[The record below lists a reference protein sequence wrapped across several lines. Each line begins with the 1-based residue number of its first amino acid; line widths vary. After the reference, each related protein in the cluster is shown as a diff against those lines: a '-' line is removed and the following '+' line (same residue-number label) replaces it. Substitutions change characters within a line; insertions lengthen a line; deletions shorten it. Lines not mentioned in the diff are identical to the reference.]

1 MQHSFDVLILGS
13 GAAGLTLA
21 LRLDPRLSVAVI
33 CKDELVENSTRYAQG
48 GIAAVLERDDTF
60 AGHIHDTLVAGA
72 GICDPDA
79 VAFTVENAP
88 ESIRWLID
96 LGINFT
102 SNPEHSEYP
111 YHLTREG
118 GHSHRRIIHSADST
132 GKDLEETLTSTVRK
146 RANVSIFEHH
156 IAIDL
161 YKKGERCCGAY
172 IYNEAAERVD
182 SFAARVTAIA
192 TGGASRVYLYSSNP
206 SVSSGDGIAMGYRA
220 GCVVENMEFN
230 QFHPTCLYNA
240 QTGSSLITEA
250 MRGEGAKLLLPDGTR
265 FMPAFDERA
274 ELAPRDIVARA
285 IDYEIKRL
293 GIRHVLLDISHK
305 PADFITSH
313 FPGIYK
319 KCLEVGIDITREPI
333 PVVPAAH
340 YTCGGLKVDRYGRTN
355 LAGLYALGEA
365 SCTGLHGANR
375 LASNSLLEC
384 LVYGASAAKHIDS
397 QLPGAGIAVT
407 VPEWDDSRV
416 NPAREEVL
424 LLHNWEEIR
433 RLMWNYV
440 GIVRSDERLKR
451 AKNRIEMLKPEIHD
465 YYSRHRVNRNFIELR
480 HLIVVAEL
488 IVDAAMRRRQSVGL
502 HYNIDCPAANSNP

>member
-13 GAAGLTLA
+13 GAAGLSLA
-21 LRLDPRLSVAVI
+21 LRLDASLSIAVI
-33 CKDELVENSTRYAQG
+33 CKDELIENSTNYAQG
-48 GIAAVLERDDTF
+48 GIAAVLENDDSF
-60 AGHIHDTLVAGA
+60 AGHIHDTLIAGA
-72 GICDPDA
+72 GVCDPEA
-79 VAFTVENAP
+79 VRFTVENAP
-88 ESIRWLID
+88 ESIKWLID
-96 LGINFT
+96 LGVNFT
-102 SNPEHSEYP
+102 RNNESTGYP

-132 GKDLEETLTSTVRK
+132 GKDVEATLIKAVKERP
-146 RANVSIFEHH
+146 NVQIFEKHV
-156 IAIDL
+156 AIDL
-161 YKKGERCCGAY
+161 YKSNNHCCGAY
-172 IYNEAAERVD
+172 IYNIIVDRVD
-182 SFAARVTAIA
+182 SFSARATAIA

-206 SVSSGDGIAMGYRA
+206 SVSSGDGIAMGFRA
-220 GCVVENMEFN
+220 GCAVENMEFN

-265 FMPAFDERA
+265 FMPSFDERA

-293 GIRHVLLDISHK
+293 GIRYVLLDISHK
-305 PADFITSH
+305 PADFIRGH
-313 FPGIYK
+313 FPGICQ

-340 YTCGGLKVDRYGRTN
+340 YTCGGLKVDLNSCTN
-355 LAGLYALGEA
+355 IPRLYAIGEA

-384 LVYGASAAKHIDS
+384 LVFAASAARHITSLLTDTRRPS
-397 QLPGAGIAVT
+397 A

-416 NPAREEVL
+416 ERAREEVL

-440 GIVRSDERLKR
+440 GIVRSDERLRR
-451 AKNRIEMLKPEIHD
+451 AKSRIELLKPEIQD

-488 IVDAAMRRRQSVGL
+488 IVDAAMRRKQSVGL
-502 HYNIDCPAANSNP
+502 HYNIDYPAKTS

>member
-1 MQHSFDVLILGS
+1 MQHTFDVLILGS
-13 GAAGLTLA
+13 GAAGLSLA
-21 LRLDPRLSVAVI
+21 LRLDSSLAIAVI
-33 CKDELVENSTRYAQG
+33 CKDELVENSTNYAQG
-48 GIAAVLERDDTF
+48 GIAAVLENDDSF
-60 AGHIHDTLVAGA
+60 AGHIHDTLIAGA
-72 GICDPDA
+72 GVCDPEA
-79 VAFTVENAP
+79 VKFTVENAP
-88 ESIRWLID
+88 ESIKWLID
-96 LGINFT
+96 LGVNFT
-102 SNPEHSEYP
+102 RNPESSGYP

-132 GKDLEETLTSTVRK
+132 GKDVEATLIAAVKARP
-146 RANVSIFEHH
+146 NVKIFENH
-156 IAIDL
+156 IAIDF
-161 YKKGERCCGAY
+161 YKKNNLCCGAY
-172 IYNEAAERVD
+172 IYNCSADRVD
-182 SFAARVTAIA
+182 SFSARATAIA

-293 GIRHVLLDISHK
+293 GIRHVYLDISHK
-305 PADFITSH
+305 PADFITEH
-313 FPGIYK
+313 FPGIYQ

-340 YTCGGLKVDRYGRTN
+340 YTCGGLKVDLNSRTN
-355 LAGLYALGEA
+355 IPHLYAIGEA

-384 LVYGASAAKHIDS
+384 LVFAASAARDITSLLTRTDS
-397 QLPGAGIAVT
+397 VAA

-416 NPAREEVL
+416 ERAREEVL

-440 GIVRSDERLKR
+440 GIVRSDERLRR
-451 AKNRIEMLKPEIHD
+451 AKSRIELLKPEIQD

-480 HLIVVAEL
+480 HLIIVAEL
-488 IVDAAMRRRQSVGL
+488 IVDAAMRRKQSVGL
-502 HYNIDCPAANSNP
+502 HYNIDYPATTA